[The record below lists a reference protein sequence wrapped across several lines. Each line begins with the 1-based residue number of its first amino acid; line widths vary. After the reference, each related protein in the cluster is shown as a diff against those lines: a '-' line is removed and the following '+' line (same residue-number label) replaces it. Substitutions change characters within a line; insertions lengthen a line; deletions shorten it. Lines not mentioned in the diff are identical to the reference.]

1 MLLNIQIEIDES
13 DLPQLRYD
21 LSDIKRSIEHKSNY
35 YKNTLL
41 NLFNAAIEVVDSILV
56 KKHEE

>member
-1 MLLNIQIEIDES
+1 MLLTIEIEIDES

-21 LSDIKRSIEHKSNY
+21 LSDVKRMIEHKACY

-41 NLFNAAIEVVDSILV
+41 NLFDKTIAIIDPLLINRG
-56 KKHEE
+56 